1 MTLTF
6 PTEETIAAIATAIS
20 PEQGGI
26 AIIRVS
32 GSSAQKVCK
41 DIVDIPGNQI
51 WGSHRVLYGHVMDR
65 HRDKQLDEILLLI
78 MEGPRSYTGEDI
90 VEIHCHGGLIAVQ
103 NVLERILENPNVRK
117 AFPGEF
123 SQRAVLNGRL
133 SLTQAES
140 INELVG
146 ARSNK
151 AAEIAMSGINNEI
164 TQRVTDL
171 RERLLDQLSELEA
184 RVDFEDDLPVLDEDK
199 LIKELCDI
207 QIELK
212 HLVNDAKKGAYLR
225 KGLRL
230 ALIGRP
236 NVGKSSLLNRLCKY
250 EKAIVTNVPGTTRDL
265 VESEIVLKG
274 VPVTLIDTAG
284 IRTSDNEV
292 EQIGIQRSHQAI
304 MKADVIALVFDISQG
319 WTVEDQKIFNQLPE
333 ETPRC
338 LISNKV
344 DLQTINSDFYKDKI
358 PLPNEKNISTSAFT
372 GQGEEALV
380 NCILGICG
388 ANAIQD
394 LDIALNERQQELA
407 REAEKAILRTLDV
420 SKQKL
425 PWDFWTIDLKEAIQK
440 LGELTGQEVT
450 EAIFDRIF
458 SRFCIGK

>member
-1 MTLTF
+1 
-6 PTEETIAAIATAIS
+6 
-20 PEQGGI
+20 
-26 AIIRVS
+26 
-32 GSSAQKVCK
+32 
-41 DIVDIPGNQI
+41 
-51 WGSHRVLYGHVMDR
+51 
-65 HRDKQLDEILLLI
+65 
-78 MEGPRSYTGEDI
+78 
-90 VEIHCHGGLIAVQ
+90 
-103 NVLERILENPNVRK
+103 
-117 AFPGEF
+117 
-123 SQRAVLNGRL
+123 
-133 SLTQAES
+133 
-140 INELVG
+140 
-146 ARSNK
+146 
-151 AAEIAMSGINNEI
+151 
-164 TQRVTDL
+164 
-171 RERLLDQLSELEA
+171 
-184 RVDFEDDLPVLDEDK
+184 
-199 LIKELCDI
+199 
-207 QIELK
+207 
-212 HLVNDAKKGAYLR
+212 KGAYLR

-425 PWDFWTIDLKEAIQK
+425 PW
-440 LGELTGQEVT
+440 
-450 EAIFDRIF
+450 
-458 SRFCIGK
+458 